1 MLFQFAK
8 ISLWDSDVF
17 SPLKTASVFV
27 VLCEK

>member
-17 SPLKTASVFV
+17 SPLKAASVFV